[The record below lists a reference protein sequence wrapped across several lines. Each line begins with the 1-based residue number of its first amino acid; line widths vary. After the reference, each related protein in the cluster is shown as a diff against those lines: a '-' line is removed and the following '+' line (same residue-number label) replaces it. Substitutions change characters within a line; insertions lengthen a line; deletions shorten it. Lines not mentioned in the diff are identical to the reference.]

1 MEMMGNKRLAVIAC
15 EEEPGGG
22 GGVPI
27 PGEVAAGP
35 PAALGDG
42 TRSGAHAAGNDK
54 LERISQCSVQLFE
67 WN

>member
-15 EEEPGGG
+15 DEEPGGG

-27 PGEVAAGP
+27 PGEVADGP

-42 TRSGAHAAGNDK
+42 ARSGAHAAG
-54 LERISQCSVQLFE
+54 SVLLLGGGIGVE
-67 WN
+67 AALGD